1 MDIAIVTGAEAGFG
15 LSVARRLIETGCRV
29 YGLSWDFSQTDFSH
43 NDFRPFPCNLADPE
57 AVAGA
62 VDQIL
67 EAEGSLFAVV
77 HCAQLLPTHPLEAA
91 ETEELA
97 NAVNVGLVCPMV
109 LARKA
114 LPSLMKTHGYIVTL
128 GWNGRGVSPGGA
140 TGAAVLGGSHRLAEA
155 LFDEVR
161 DTGVKVTTIIP
172 QPNFGK
178 ADSLAQFRSEPQSI
192 VDPERIADV
201 VEQVLRFRENN
212 GLAEVVVQPMGER
225 EDPVVP
231 KTITRLPTVKEE
243 YALPPRSLYPQEP
256 EPIPTPD
263 RQRPDDAPPPEDIE
277 AWEDEIEEEVFLD
290 DDALMEKYIRGHGRG
305 QDAES
310 DDEAAAEESDSRKSA
325 RKDDKGEGKKGREK
339 RPKGPA
345 KLQLKTRGPAP
356 RNRRNRLEEWP
367 GHRRTTL
374 EGSVVSTVAGDDDDP
389 DEARD
394 RSGDFDFEDD
404 RDDYGAVDDIAA
416 PDSEG
421 ESEGG
426 SESEPEESSVPA
438 EAVSVVAAQE
448 APAKPARRRR
458 RNAVRKPPGGIGG
471 GPSRQDM
478 E

>member
-1 MDIAIVTGAEAGFG
+1 MDIAIVTGAQAGFG
-15 LSVARRLIETGCRV
+15 LSVARRLIKTGCRV

-57 AVAGA
+57 AVASA

-67 EAEGSLFAVV
+67 EAEGSLFAVM
-77 HCAQLLPTHPLEAA
+77 HCAQLLPTHPLEAT
-91 ETEELA
+91 ETEELT
-97 NAVNVGLVCPMV
+97 NAIHVGLLCPLI

-114 LPSLMKTHGYIVTL
+114 LPSLMKTRGYIVTL

-140 TGAAVLGGSHRLAEA
+140 TGAAVLGGTHRLAEA

-172 QPNFGK
+172 QPNPGK

-192 VDPERIADV
+192 VDPERVADV

-290 DDALMEKYIRGHGRG
+290 DDALMEKYIRGHGRSG
-305 QDAES
+305 SDESGEDAP
-310 DDEAAAEESDSRKSA
+310 AEEGEPKKAA
-325 RKDDKGEGKKGREK
+325 RKDDKGDGKKGREK

-345 KLQLKTRGPAP
+345 KMQLKTRGPAP
-356 RNRRNRLEEWP
+356 RPRRNRLEDWP
-367 GHRRTTL
+367 GRRRTTL
-374 EGSVVSTVAGDDDDP
+374 EGSVVTTLANSDDEHEDDEDTRAP
-389 DEARD
+389 HGAKA
-394 RSGDFDFEDD
+394 DFDFEDD
-404 RDDYGAVDDIAA
+404 REDFGTADDAGEASNEPSTA
-416 PDSEG
+416 P
-421 ESEGG
+421 
-426 SESEPEESSVPA
+426 V
-438 EAVSVVAAQE
+438 EAVSVVASE
-448 APAKPARRRR
+448 ETPAKPAKRRR